1 MVERGLTP
9 QRVTLTT
16 LHQKPSK
23 IQEMKKIQDRRDFTS
38 WDIHM
43 QPHPAGLPI
52 LIFPF
57 SASTFFHNPFLIP

>member
-1 MVERGLTP
+1 MIERGLTP

-23 IQEMKKIQDRRDFTS
+23 IQEMKKNQDRRDFTS
-38 WDIHM
+38 WDIHI
-43 QPHPAGLPI
+43 QPQPAGLPI

-57 SASTFFHNPFLIP
+57 LAAAFFHNPFLIP